1 MIVKMMKYN
10 IVLFSEERERFV
22 ERLRELGMVD
32 ITTSGWEPS
41 EGDRELVSAIESR
54 TKALAALELFAESDD
69 YVEGSKAEFEKGKAF
84 EAYQLAQATIAAA
97 KGENARLQKLL
108 EEWAAWGDF
117 DCATL
122 NKLSEGGVVLRYFTA
137 QKAIFTKSLPTWS
150 ENLNIATINEEG
162 GMVHFVVIGN
172 GSEEIAIDA
181 QEQKAPTM
189 NTAEMK
195 AQIEKNEATIKA
207 QNVVISALADARAD
221 IEAELATLK
230 HKMQDVRIEATAD
243 KAAEGLLLVME
254 GWAEKATSAQVDEA
268 LNNFPNVVYIK
279 EAPTEEDETPVKL
292 KNNRFARL
300 FEMIGGLYALPKYG
314 TLDMTPFFAP
324 FYMLFF
330 AICLNDAGYGA
341 IIFLLGLALA
351 LKAPKMRQAAYLTMV
366 CGGATTLFG
375 IFTGSLF
382 GMTIPE
388 LAGYEKVMVDG
399 VATFP
404 EYPLP
409 YFDFQGSFFNWALAL
424 GIFQILL
431 GMLLDIVFKARYF
444 GITTV
449 FAKLGWFIVLLAVCL
464 AGGLQ
469 LLNDAWVIPGFTTS
483 SIAFYITVG
492 VGFALMLFFNNMSR
506 KPMEYLLLYGFVKNA
521 LSGLWDTYNNIT
533 GLLSDVLSYIRLF
546 AIGLSGGVLA
556 QVFNS
561 LAMGLTG
568 LDGGI
573 EEFGVATVFQ
583 ILGATVILL
592 IGHGINLFMSAISS
606 FVHPMRLTFVE
617 FYKNAGFE
625 MTTRAFEPLTK
636 EK

>member
-10 IVLFSEERERFV
+10 IVLFSAERERFI

-32 ITTSGWEPS
+32 ITTSGWEPT
-41 EGDRELVSAIESR
+41 EADRELVTAIESR
-54 TKALAALELFAESDD
+54 TKALAALEQFANSEE
-69 YVEGSKAEFEKGKAF
+69 YTEGATKLADGTAF
-84 EAYQLAQATIAAA
+84 EAYQSAQATIAAA
-97 KGENARLQKLL
+97 KSENARLQKSLD
-108 EEWAAWGDF
+108 EWLAWGDF
-117 DCATL
+117 DCSILA
-122 NKLSEGGVVLRYFTA
+122 KLAESGVVLRYFTA
-137 QKAIFTKSLPTWS
+137 QRATFEKNS
-150 ENLNIATINEEG
+150 EEWGANLNIAVVGEDDAQ
-162 GMVHFVVIGN
+162 VRFVVIGN

-189 NTAEMK
+189 NNSELK
-195 AQIEKNEATIKA
+195 ALLEQNEATVKA
-207 QNVVISALADARAD
+207 QNAVLSAVADARAE
-221 IEAELATLK
+221 IEAELAALK
-230 HKMQDVRIEATAD
+230 CQMQDVRIEATAD

-254 GWAEKATSAQVDEA
+254 GWAEKATSEQVDA
-268 LNNFPNVVYIK
+268 VLNEYPNVVYIK
-279 EAPTEEDETPVKL
+279 ENPTEEDETPVKL

-300 FEMIGGLYALPKYG
+300 FELIGGLYALPKYG

-341 IIFLLGLALA
+341 IILLLGILMRL
-351 LKAPKMRQAAYLTMV
+351 LMGEKMRKMAYLTMI

-375 IFTGSLF
+375 LATGSLF
-382 GMTIPE
+382 GLSIPTA
-388 LAGYEKVMVDG
+388 L
-399 VATFP
+399 
-404 EYPLP
+404 
-409 YFDFQGSFFNWALAL
+409 FDFQAEFFSWALAL
-424 GIFQILL
+424 GVFQILF
-431 GMLLDIVFKARYF
+431 GMLLNIIFKASHF
-444 GITTV
+444 GIKSTFST
-449 FAKLGWFIVLLAVCL
+449 LGWFIVLVSGCL

-469 LLNDAWVIPGFTTS
+469 LLNESWVIPGFTTS
-483 SIAFYITVG
+483 SIAFYVAMG
-492 VGFALMLFFNNMSR
+492 VGLFMMLFLNDLSR
-506 KPMEYLLLYGFVKNA
+506 KPIEYILLYGFLKNFA
-521 LSGLWDTYNNIT
+521 SGLWDTYNNIT

-568 LDGGI
+568 LDAGI
-573 EEFGVATVFQ
+573 EQFGVGTVFQ
-583 ILGATVILL
+583 ILGATAILL
-592 IGHGINLFMSAISS
+592 VGHAINLFMSTISS

>member
-10 IVLFSEERERFV
+10 IVLFSAEREHFI

-32 ITTSGWEPS
+32 ITTSGWEPT
-41 EGDRELVSAIESR
+41 EADRELVTAIESR
-54 TKALAALELFAESDD
+54 TKALAALEQFSNSED
-69 YVEGSKAEFEKGKAF
+69 YIAGGAKVEKGEVF
-84 EAYQLAQATIAAA
+84 EAYQSAQATIAAA
-97 KGENARLQKLL
+97 KSENARLQKSLD
-108 EEWAAWGDF
+108 EWLAWGDF
-117 DCATL
+117 DCSILA
-122 NKLSEGGVVLRYFTA
+122 KLAESGVVLRYFTA
-137 QKAIFTKSLPTWS
+137 QRATFEKNS
-150 ENLNIATINEEG
+150 EEWGANLNIAVVGEDDAQ
-162 GMVHFVVIGN
+162 VRFVVIGN

-189 NTAEMK
+189 NNSELK
-195 AQIEKNEATIKA
+195 ALLEQNEATVKA
-207 QNVVISALADARAD
+207 QNAVLSAVADARTE
-221 IEAELATLK
+221 IEAELAALK
-230 HKMQDVRIEATAD
+230 CQMQDVRIEATAD

-254 GWAEKATSAQVDEA
+254 GWAEKATSEQVDA
-268 LNNFPNVVYIK
+268 VLNEYPNVVYIK
-279 EAPTEEDETPVKL
+279 ENPTEEDETPVKL

-300 FEMIGGLYALPKYG
+300 FELIGGLYALPKYG

-341 IIFLLGLALA
+341 IILLLGILMRFLMGE
-351 LKAPKMRQAAYLTMV
+351 KMRKMAYLTMI

-375 IFTGSLF
+375 LATGSLF
-382 GMTIPE
+382 GMAIPTA
-388 LAGYEKVMVDG
+388 L
-399 VATFP
+399 
-404 EYPLP
+404 
-409 YFDFQGSFFNWALAL
+409 FDFQAEFFSWALAL
-424 GIFQILL
+424 GVFQILS
-431 GMLLDIVFKARYF
+431 GMLLNIIFKASHF
-444 GITTV
+444 GIKST
-449 FAKLGWFIVLLAVCL
+449 FATLGWFIVLVSGCL

-469 LLNDAWVIPGFTTS
+469 LLNENWVIPGFTTS
-483 SIAFYITVG
+483 SIAFYVAMG
-492 VGFALMLFFNNMSR
+492 VGLFMMLFLNDLSR
-506 KPMEYLLLYGFVKNA
+506 KPIEYILLYGFLKNFA
-521 LSGLWDTYNNIT
+521 SGLWDTYNNIT

-568 LDGGI
+568 LDAGI
-573 EEFGVATVFQ
+573 EQFGVGTVFQ
-583 ILGATVILL
+583 ILGATAILL
-592 IGHGINLFMSAISS
+592 VGHAINLFMSTISS

>member
-10 IVLFSEERERFV
+10 IVLFSAERERFI

-32 ITTSGWEPS
+32 ITTSGWEPT
-41 EGDRELVSAIESR
+41 EADRELVTAIESR
-54 TKALAALELFAESDD
+54 TKALAALEQFANSEE
-69 YVEGSKAEFEKGKAF
+69 YLAGGARLEKGDVF
-84 EAYQLAQATIAAA
+84 EAYQSAQNTIAAA
-97 KGENARLQKLL
+97 KSENTRLQKMLD
-108 EEWAAWGDF
+108 EWIAWGDF
-117 DCATL
+117 DCSTL
-122 NKLSEGGVVLRYFTA
+122 AKLAESGVVLRYFTA
-137 QKAIFTKSLPTWS
+137 QRATFEKSS
-150 ENLNIATINEEG
+150 EEWGANLNIAVVGEDDAQ
-162 GMVHFVVIGN
+162 VRFVVIGN

-189 NTAEMK
+189 NNSELK
-195 AQIEKNEATIKA
+195 AQIEQNEATIKA
-207 QNVVISALADARAD
+207 QNGVLSAVADARAE
-221 IEAELATLK
+221 IETELAALK
-230 HKMQDVRIEATAD
+230 CQMQDVRIEATAD

-254 GWAEKATSAQVDEA
+254 GWAEKATSEQVDA
-268 LNNFPNVVYIK
+268 VLNEYPNVVYIK
-279 EAPTEEDETPVKL
+279 ENPTEEDETPVKL

-300 FEMIGGLYALPKYG
+300 FELIGGLYALPKYG

-341 IIFLLGLALA
+341 IILLLGILMRFLMGE
-351 LKAPKMRQAAYLTMV
+351 KMRKMAYLTMI

-375 IFTGSLF
+375 LATGSLF
-382 GMTIPE
+382 GMSIPTA
-388 LAGYEKVMVDG
+388 L
-399 VATFP
+399 
-404 EYPLP
+404 
-409 YFDFQGSFFNWALAL
+409 FDFQAEFFSWALAL
-424 GIFQILL
+424 GVFQILF
-431 GMLLDIVFKARYF
+431 GMLLNIIFKASHF
-444 GITTV
+444 GIKSTFST
-449 FAKLGWFIVLLAVCL
+449 LGWFIVLVSACL

-469 LLNDAWVIPGFTTS
+469 LLNESWVIPGFTTS
-483 SIAFYITVG
+483 SIAFYVAMG
-492 VGFALMLFFNNMSR
+492 VGLFMMLFLNDLSR
-506 KPMEYLLLYGFVKNA
+506 KPIEYILLYGFLKNFA
-521 LSGLWDTYNNIT
+521 SGLWDTYNNIT

-568 LDGGI
+568 LDAGI
-573 EEFGVATVFQ
+573 EQFTVGTVFQ
-583 ILGATVILL
+583 ILGATAILL
-592 IGHGINLFMSAISS
+592 VGHAINLFMSTISS

>member
-10 IVLFSEERERFV
+10 IVLFSAERERFV

-32 ITTSGWEPS
+32 ITTSGWEPT
-41 EGDRELVSAIESR
+41 EADRELVTALENR
-54 TKALAALELFAESDD
+54 AKALVALEQFAAGDD
-69 YVEGSKAEFEKGKAF
+69 YTADAAKIAEGEVF
-84 EAYQLAQATIAAA
+84 EAYQRAQAAIAAA
-97 KGENARLQKLL
+97 KSENTRLQKSLD
-108 EEWAAWGDF
+108 EWLAWGDF
-117 DCATL
+117 DCSTL
-122 NKLSEGGVVLRYFTA
+122 AKLAESGVVLRFFTTQRSTFEKNSA
-137 QKAIFTKSLPTWS
+137 EWGA
-150 ENLNIATINEEG
+150 NLNIAVVGEDDAQIR
-162 GMVHFVVIGN
+162 FVVIGN

-189 NTAEMK
+189 NNSELKAAIAE
-195 AQIEKNEATIKA
+195 NEAEIKA
-207 QNVVISALADARAD
+207 QNLVLSAAADGRAE
-221 IEAELATLK
+221 IEAELAALK
-230 HKMQDVRIEATAD
+230 SKMQDVRIEATAD

-254 GWAEKATSAQVDEA
+254 GWAEKATSEQVDA
-268 LNNFPNVVYIK
+268 VLNDYPNVVYIK
-279 EAPTEEDETPVKL
+279 ENPSEEDNTPVKL

-300 FEMIGGLYALPKYG
+300 FEFIGGLYALPKYG

-341 IIFLLGLALA
+341 IILLLGILMRL
-351 LKAPKMRQAAYLTMV
+351 LMGEKMRKMAYLTMI

-375 IFTGSLF
+375 LATGSLF
-382 GMTIPE
+382 GLSIPTA
-388 LAGYEKVMVDG
+388 L
-399 VATFP
+399 
-404 EYPLP
+404 
-409 YFDFQGSFFNWALAL
+409 FDFQAEFFSWALAL
-424 GIFQILL
+424 GVFQILF
-431 GMLLDIVFKARYF
+431 GMLLNIIFKASHF
-444 GITTV
+444 GIKSTFST
-449 FAKLGWFIVLLAVCL
+449 LGWFIVLVSGCL

-469 LLNDAWVIPGFTTS
+469 LLNENWVIPGFTTS
-483 SIAFYITVG
+483 SVAFYVAMG
-492 VGFALMLFFNNMSR
+492 VGLFMMLFLNDLSR
-506 KPMEYLLLYGFVKNA
+506 KPIEYILLYGFLKNFA
-521 LSGLWDTYNNIT
+521 SGLWDTYNNIT

-568 LDGGI
+568 LDAGI
-573 EEFGVATVFQ
+573 EQFTVGTVFQ
-583 ILGATVILL
+583 ILGATAILL
-592 IGHGINLFMSAISS
+592 VGHAINLFMSTISS

>member
-10 IVLFSEERERFV
+10 IVLFSAERERFI

-32 ITTSGWEPS
+32 ITTSGWEPT
-41 EGDRELVSAIESR
+41 EADRELVTALENR
-54 TKALAALELFAESDD
+54 AKALAALEQFAAGDD
-69 YVEGSKAEFEKGKAF
+69 YTADAAKIAEGEVF
-84 EAYQLAQATIAAA
+84 EAYQRAQAAIAAA
-97 KGENARLQKLL
+97 KSENTRLQKSLD
-108 EEWAAWGDF
+108 EWLAWGDF
-117 DCATL
+117 DCSTL
-122 NKLSEGGVVLRYFTA
+122 AKLAESGVVLRFFTTQRSTFEKNSA
-137 QKAIFTKSLPTWS
+137 EWGA
-150 ENLNIATINEEG
+150 NLNIAVVGEDDAQIR
-162 GMVHFVVIGN
+162 FVVIGN

-189 NTAEMK
+189 NNTELK
-195 AQIEKNEATIKA
+195 AAIEENEADIKA
-207 QNVVISALADARAD
+207 QNLVLSAVADARAE
-221 IEAELATLK
+221 IEAELAALK
-230 HKMQDVRIEATAD
+230 SKMQDVRIEATAD

-254 GWAEKATSAQVDEA
+254 GWAEKATSEQVDA
-268 LNNFPNVVYIK
+268 VLNDYPNVVYIK
-279 EAPTEEDETPVKL
+279 ENPSEEDNTPVKL

-300 FEMIGGLYALPKYG
+300 FELIGGLYALPKYG

-341 IIFLLGLALA
+341 IILLLGILMRL
-351 LKAPKMRQAAYLTMV
+351 LMGEKMRKMSYLTMI

-375 IFTGSLF
+375 LATGSLF
-382 GMTIPE
+382 GLSIPTA
-388 LAGYEKVMVDG
+388 L
-399 VATFP
+399 
-404 EYPLP
+404 
-409 YFDFQGSFFNWALAL
+409 FDFQAEFFSWALAL
-424 GIFQILL
+424 GVFQILF
-431 GMLLDIVFKARYF
+431 GMLLNIIFKASHF
-444 GITTV
+444 GIKSTFST
-449 FAKLGWFIVLLAVCL
+449 LGWFIVLVSGCL

-469 LLNDAWVIPGFTTS
+469 LLNENWVIPGFTTS
-483 SIAFYITVG
+483 SVAFYVAMG
-492 VGFALMLFFNNMSR
+492 VGLFMMLFLNDLSR
-506 KPMEYLLLYGFVKNA
+506 KPIEYILLYGFLKNFA
-521 LSGLWDTYNNIT
+521 SGLWDTYNNIT

-568 LDGGI
+568 LDAGI
-573 EEFGVATVFQ
+573 EQFTVGTVFQ
-583 ILGATVILL
+583 ILGATAILL
-592 IGHGINLFMSAISS
+592 VGHAINLFMSTISS

>member
-10 IVLFSEERERFV
+10 IVLFSAERERFV

-32 ITTSGWEPS
+32 ITTSGWEPT
-41 EGDRELVSAIESR
+41 EADRELVTAIESR
-54 TKALAALELFAESDD
+54 TKALAALEQFVAGDD
-69 YVEGSKAEFEKGKAF
+69 YVAGGARIERGGAF
-84 EAYQLAQATIAAA
+84 EAYQSAQSAIAAA
-97 KGENARLQKLL
+97 KSENARLQKSLD
-108 EEWAAWGDF
+108 EWLPWGDF
-117 DCATL
+117 DCSTL
-122 NKLSEGGVVLRYFTA
+122 AKLAESGVVLRYFTA
-137 QKAIFTKSLPTWS
+137 QRAIFDKSSAEWS
-150 ENLNIATINEEG
+150 ETLNIAVVGEDDSA
-162 GMVHFVVIGN
+162 VRFVVIGN

-189 NTAEMK
+189 NNSELK
-195 AQIEKNEATIKA
+195 ALVEKNDAVVAE
-207 QNVVISALADARAD
+207 QNAVISAVADSKAE
-221 IEAELATLK
+221 IEAELAQLK
-230 HKMQDVRIEATAD
+230 SAMQDVRIEATAD

-254 GWAEKATSAQVDEA
+254 GWAEKDTSAVVDAA
-268 LNNFPNVVYIK
+268 LNEYPNVVYIK
-279 EAPTEEDETPVKL
+279 ENPSEDDETPVKL

-341 IIFLLGLALA
+341 IIFALGLVLA
-351 LKAPKMRQAAYLTMV
+351 LKAPKMRQAAYLTMI

-375 IFTGSLF
+375 LYTGSLF
-382 GMTIPE
+382 GMSIPQ
-388 LAGYEKVMVDG
+388 LMGYENMADCPIP
-399 VATFP
+399 F
-404 EYPLP
+404 L
-409 YFDFQGSFFNWALAL
+409 DFQGKFFTWALAL
-424 GIFQILL
+424 GVFQILL
-431 GMLLDIVFKARYF
+431 GMLLDIVFKARVF

-449 FAKLGWFIVLLAVCL
+449 FAKLGWFIVLLSGCL

-469 LLNDAWVIPGFTTS
+469 MLDESWVIPGFTTS
-483 SIAFYITVG
+483 SIAFYVAMG
-492 VGFALMLFFNNMSR
+492 VGAVLMLFLND
-506 KPMEYLLLYGFVKNA
+506 VKRNPLMNFA
-521 LSGLWDTYNNIT
+521 SGLWDTYNNIT

-568 LDGGI
+568 LDAGI
-573 EEFGVATVFQ
+573 EQFGVGTVFQ
-583 ILGATVILL
+583 ILGATAILL
-592 IGHGINLFMSAISS
+592 VGHGINLFMSAISS

-636 EK
+636 EQ